1 MVSITLNKAS
11 VLFPIYSS
19 EGRSLKNAVL
29 SASTGGRIARDS
41 RNHVCVRAL
50 DQISLAID
58 HGDRVGLV
66 GHNGAGKTT
75 LLRVLA
81 GIFEP
86 NEGSVVV
93 DGKVTPMFD
102 VSLGID
108 WESTGY
114 ENIILRGLYMGLA
127 KAEILERVD
136 EIADFTELGEF
147 LKLPVRT
154 YSLGMQARLTF
165 AMATCVQPEI
175 LLLDEGIAAGDASFL
190 GKANQRLQEF
200 MQSTGILVFASHAEL
215 IIKEFCN
222 KVIMMEHGRIVWT
235 GDVVEGLARY
245 REQTQHPTK
254 AAAA

>member
-19 EGRSLKNAVL
+19 EGRSLKNVVL
-29 SASTGGRIARDS
+29 SATTGGRIGRDS

-50 DQISLAID
+50 DQISMAIN

-86 NEGSVVV
+86 TEGSVVV
-93 DGKVTPMFD
+93 KGKVTPMFD

-114 ENIILRGLYMGLA
+114 ENIILRGLYMGLS
-127 KAEILERVD
+127 KAEILQRVD
-136 EIADFTELGEF
+136 AIADFTELGEF

-165 AMATCVQPEI
+165 AMATCIQPEI
-175 LLLDEGIAAGDASFL
+175 LLLDEGISAGDASFL
-190 GKANQRLQEF
+190 DKANKRLQEF
-200 MQSTGILVFASHAEL
+200 MHSTGILVFASHAEL
-215 IIKEFCN
+215 VIREFCN
-222 KVIMMEHGRIVWT
+222 KIIMMEHGRVVWT

-245 REQTQHPTK
+245 REHAQRPPEAS
-254 AAAA
+254 AA

>member
-19 EGRSLKNAVL
+19 EGRSLKNIVL
-29 SASTGGRIARDS
+29 SATTGGRIGRDS

-50 DQISLAID
+50 DQISLRIE
-58 HGDRVGLV
+58 HGDRIGLV

-86 NEGSVVV
+86 TEGSVIVQ
-93 DGKVTPMFD
+93 GKITPMFD

-114 ENIILRGLYMGLA
+114 ENIILRGLYMGLS
-127 KAEILERVD
+127 KAEILQRVD
-136 EIADFTELGEF
+136 EIAEFTELGEF

-165 AMATCVQPEI
+165 AMATCVAPEI
-175 LLLDEGIAAGDASFL
+175 LLLDEGISSGDASFL

-200 MQSTGILVFASHAEL
+200 MQATGILVFASHAEGL
-215 IIKEFCN
+215 IKEFCN
-222 KVIMMEHGRIVWT
+222 KIILMEHGRIVWM

-245 REQTQHPTK
+245 RALTQQPTEAS
-254 AAAA
+254 AA

>member
-1 MVSITLNKAS
+1 MVSITLKKAS
-11 VLFPIYSS
+11 VLFPIYST
-19 EGRSLKNAVL
+19 EGRSLKNVVL
-29 SASTGGRIARDS
+29 SATTGGRIGRDR

-50 DQISLAID
+50 DQISLAIN
-58 HGDRVGLV
+58 HGDRVGLL

-93 DGKVTPMFD
+93 EGKVTPMFD

-114 ENIILRGLYMGLA
+114 ENIVLRGLYMGLS

-165 AMATCVQPEI
+165 AMATCIQPEI
-175 LLLDEGIAAGDASFL
+175 LLLDEGISAGDASFL
-190 GKANQRLQEF
+190 GKATRRLHEF
-200 MQSTGILVFASHAEL
+200 MHSTGILVFASHAEL
-215 IIKEFCN
+215 VIKEFCN
-222 KVIMMEHGRIVWT
+222 KVIIMEHGRIVWT
-235 GDVVEGLARY
+235 GDVIEGLATY
-245 REQTQHPTK
+245 RALTQHPTEAS
-254 AAAA
+254 AA

>member
-1 MVSITLNKAS
+1 MASITLTNAS

-29 SASTGGRIARDS
+29 SATTGGRIGRDS

-50 DQISLAID
+50 DQISLAIN
-58 HGDRVGLV
+58 HGDRIGLV

-86 NEGSVVV
+86 NEGSVMVT
-93 DGKVTPMFD
+93 GKVTPMFD

-114 ENIILRGLYMGLA
+114 ENIILRGLYMGLS

-136 EIADFTELGEF
+136 DIADFTELGEF

-154 YSLGMQARLTF
+154 YSMGMQARLTF
-165 AMATCVQPEI
+165 AMATCLRPEI
-175 LLLDEGIAAGDASFL
+175 LLLDEGISAGDVSFL
-190 GKANQRLQEF
+190 GKANQRLQGF
-200 MQSTGILVFASHAEL
+200 MQSTGILVFASHADL
-215 IIKEFCN
+215 LIKEFCN
-222 KVIMMEHGRIVWT
+222 KIIIMEHGRMVWM
-235 GDVVEGLARY
+235 GDVLEGLARY
-245 REQTQHPTK
+245 REMAHHPTEAS
-254 AAAA
+254 AA

>member
-19 EGRSLKNAVL
+19 EGRSLKNVVL
-29 SASTGGRIARDS
+29 SATTGGRIGRDR

-50 DQISLAID
+50 DQISLVIN

-86 NEGSVVV
+86 NEGSVIVE
-93 DGKVTPMFD
+93 GKVTPMFD

-108 WESTGY
+108 WESTGF

-127 KAEILERVD
+127 KAEILKRVD

-154 YSLGMQARLTF
+154 YSMGMQARLTF
-165 AMATCVQPEI
+165 AMATCIQPEI
-175 LLLDEGIAAGDASFL
+175 LLLDEGIGAGDASFL

-200 MQSTGILVFASHAEL
+200 MQSTGILVFASHQEL
-215 IIKEFCN
+215 VIREFCN
-222 KVIMMEHGRIVWT
+222 KIIMMEHGRVVWM

-245 REQTQHPTK
+245 RELSQHPTEAS
-254 AAAA
+254 AA